1 MKNKLLILAMLG
13 IFSANFMHSDE
24 VEEVVVQASLL
35 NVTEDEIGD
44 PLHILSGSDV
54 SDLGT
59 VSLGEVLDSLVG
71 VTSADYGSA
80 VGQPIISCLLYT
92 SPSPRDT
99 EVSRMPSSA

>member
-44 PLHILSGSDV
+44 PLHILSGSDI

-59 VSLGEVLDSLVG
+59 VSLGE
-71 VTSADYGSA
+71 A
-80 VGQPIISCLLYT
+80 CLLYT
-92 SPSPRDT
+92 SPSPRDKT
-99 EVSRMPSSA
+99 PSRIPSSA

>member
-1 MKNKLLILAMLG
+1 MKNKLFILAMLG

-24 VEEVVVQASLL
+24 VEEVIVQASLL

-59 VSLGEVLDSLVG
+59 VSLVKSWIRWLVLHLQIMDQQLV
-71 VTSADYGSA
+71 S
-80 VGQPIISCLLYT
+80 Q
-92 SPSPRDT
+92 
-99 EVSRMPSSA
+99 